1 MSEKLSYIY
10 ASLVVFLWAST
21 AAVGKLVLE
30 NLNNL
35 QVLFYTSLFAS
46 IGLFL
51 IVLFQKKLHLIKK
64 YKTIDYWHFALM
76 GFVGV
81 FLYYIFL
88 YAGLMYAPAQ
98 EAFIVNYTWPIWVV
112 IFAIFILKEEF
123 NIKKLIAILLGFIGV
138 YIVATNGNLTSFNI
152 ANIKGDLF
160 ALAGAITYGLFSVY
174 GKKYNYDKIVSMMFY
189 YVFTFFFISIN
200 TIIFSEIPKITLFEF
215 VGLVW
220 LGVFCSGLA
229 FVFWFLALKHGDTAK
244 MSNIVFLT
252 PFLSLVYIYFLLDE
266 KILVSSIIGL
276 VLIVLGII
284 VQSLNNKIPPQK

>member
-1 MSEKLSYIY
+1 MNEKLSYIY
-10 ASLVVFLWAST
+10 VSLAVFLWAST

-35 QVLFYTSLFAS
+35 QVLFYASLFAS

-64 YKTIDYWHFALM
+64 YKTIDYCHFALM

-88 YAGLMYAPAQ
+88 YAGLMYAPVQ

-112 IFAIFILKEEF
+112 IFAIFILKEKF
-123 NIKKLIAILLGFIGV
+123 NIKKLIGILLGFIGV
-138 YIVATNGNLTSFNI
+138 YVVATNGDLTNFNI

-189 YVFTFFFISIN
+189 YLFTFFFISIT
-200 TIIFSEIPKITLFEF
+200 TIIFSEIPQITLFETI
-215 VGLVW
+215 GLVW
-220 LGVFCSGLA
+220 LGVFCNGLA
-229 FVFWFLALKHGDTAK
+229 FISWFLALKHGDTAK

-266 KILVSSIIGL
+266 KILISSVIGL

-284 VQSLNNKIPPQK
+284 VQSLNNKIPTKK